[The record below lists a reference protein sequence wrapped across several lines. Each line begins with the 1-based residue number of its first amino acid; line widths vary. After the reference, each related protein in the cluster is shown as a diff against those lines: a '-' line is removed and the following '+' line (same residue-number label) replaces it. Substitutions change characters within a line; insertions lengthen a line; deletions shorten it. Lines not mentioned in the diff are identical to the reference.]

1 MITIAVC
8 DDDVKFTDS
17 MQEIITQYKIEK
29 KENIVCDVFY
39 SGESL
44 LEEKKEYDIL
54 FLDIKMDKLDGFET
68 AKRLRKRNK
77 TMEIIY
83 LTSYGGLTREAL
95 AVHAFDYLEKP
106 VSKEQIFNQ
115 LDEVLEKIMR
125 KKLKDDYKYHIIA
138 FNAGKNSIRLPIE
151 DIYYFERVDR
161 KIKAVT
167 KKGNFMLYETIAS
180 VEEKLHQYDFVTPHQ
195 SFVINLNNLK
205 DYYKD
210 EIIML
215 NNDTIPIAQKRAA
228 EFKRTMREFLQ
239 RKLESK

>member
-1 MITIAVC
+1 LITIAVC

-205 DYYKD
+205 R
-210 EIIML
+210 L
-215 NNDTIPIAQKRAA
+215 
-228 EFKRTMREFLQ
+228 L
-239 RKLESK
+239 